1 LCYLSAEGVGALL
14 IEAGL
19 TDAED
24 EGLAGAAEAI
34 LLDLEEA
41 LTVRLAVLLFIDEEV
56 AVGIDGVLDLLLAG
70 EVSALGDLADDEC
83 DAVGLLAPVGDH
95 LDGADLGHRVGVT
108 VLVLAVVQG
117 LQRVEDEED
126 LLLGVGLAKRVGVV
140 EDVLDEGVLAGD
152 EAVLHVEPFGDLAD
166 LEERFLACV
175 EEADIAGGHDR
186 LRELEAH
193 GGLACA
199 GGAGEHH
206 GRGWGHAFSADG
218 LVEPLEA
225 GLHRALQLSRYLE
238 VEDVGA
244 ALPGLET
251 DVEVHVRHILFSSLL
266 VGVG

>member
-1 LCYLSAEGVGALL
+1 MCYLSNVRVLSLFVEALL
-14 IEAGL
+14 PH
-19 TDAED
+19 AED
-24 EGLAGAAEAI
+24 ERHTRSSETI
-34 LLDLEEA
+34 LLDLKEA
-41 LTVRLAVLLFIDEEV
+41 FAVRLRVLLLIDEEV
-56 AVGIDGVLDLLLAG
+56 AVSVDSVLDLLLAG
-70 EVSALGDLADDEC
+70 EVAALGDLADDEC

-126 LLLGVGLAKRVGVV
+126 LLLGVGLAERVGVV
-140 EDVLDEGVLAGD
+140 EDVLDEGILAGD
-152 EAVLHVEPFGDLAD
+152 EAVFHVEPLGDLAD
-166 LEERFLACV
+166 LEERFLAGV
-175 EEADIAGGHDR
+175 EEADVAGCHDR

-193 GGLACA
+193 GRLTGA
-199 GGAGEHH
+199 GGTGEHH

-218 LVEPLEA
+218 FVEPLET
-225 GLHRALQLSRYLE
+225 GLHRALELGRYLE